1 MCCINL
7 YLHRDTQK
15 LAEGVKHGCSRCTQ
29 VEEKGT
35 RESSFAS
42 SQIHFT
48 NNQILCCRGILQMPQ
63 GTVPLIQRI
72 LIVALIEALQEFR
85 SWIFVVDICAKE
97 VWQRSDRPSDALG
110 CGR

>member
-1 MCCINL
+1 
-7 YLHRDTQK
+7 
-15 LAEGVKHGCSRCTQ
+15 
-29 VEEKGT
+29 
-35 RESSFAS
+35 
-42 SQIHFT
+42 
-48 NNQILCCRGILQMPQ
+48 MPQ